1 MSAGS
6 RQICHFVK
14 ETTVGVTP
22 SPFNRQS
29 IPFTEFT
36 LDSTANK
43 EDSNTILDSR
53 LAQKGQITG
62 AEHAGDLN
70 AEFRFGTYDDLMAA
84 AAFNAWETDV
94 PVPDQDKLT
103 FGGTLRQTFS
113 AVRGYTDINNYHTF
127 KGVYVNTMNIA
138 IPEAG
143 LITIGFGL
151 MAKGRTPSSV
161 MPTGT
166 VTTPTLTPVFSNV
179 SVADFLVDGVSQVGV
194 SCVTAFDFTWDN
206 TMQVQKCL
214 GAKLEVGAI
223 IETAAAGTG
232 SFTMAW
238 STGAAANYEKQFSN
252 TVIGL
257 QVPLQDAETGGNEYV
272 LVIPKAEITSALPS
286 GGNTDIL
293 QADFEFK
300 VVEEA
305 PYIIRK
311 PTV

>member
-14 ETTVGVTP
+14 ETTIGVTP
-22 SPFNRQS
+22 SPFNRLS

-62 AEHAGDLN
+62 TEHAGDLN
-70 AEFRFGTYDDLMAA
+70 AEFRFGTYDDHMAA

-94 PVPDQDKLT
+94 PTPDQDKLT

-127 KGVYVNTMNIA
+127 KGVHVNTMSIT

-166 VTTPTLTPVFSNV
+166 VNTPTLTPVFSNV
-179 SVADFLVDGVSQVGV
+179 SVGDILLDGVSQVGI
-194 SCVTAFDFTWDN
+194 SCISAFDFTWDN

-223 IETAAAGTG
+223 IETSAVGTG
-232 SFTMAW
+232 KFTMAW
-238 STGAAANYEKQFSN
+238 SPNAAANYEKQFTN

-257 QVPLQDAETGGNEYV
+257 QISLQDAETGGNEYV

-286 GGNTDIL
+286 GGNADIL
-293 QADFEFK
+293 QSDFEFK

>member
-6 RQICHFVK
+6 RQICHLTK

-29 IPFTEFT
+29 VAFTEFT
-36 LDSTANK
+36 LDAVVNK

-53 LAQKGQITG
+53 LAQKGQVTG
-62 AEHAGDLN
+62 VDCAGDLN

-84 AAFNAWETDV
+84 AAFSAWETDV
-94 PVPDQDKLT
+94 PTPDQDKLT

-113 AVRGYTDINNYHTF
+113 AIRGYADINNYHIF
-127 KGVYVNTMNIA
+127 KGVHVNTMNIT

-161 MPTGT
+161 MPAGT

-238 STGAAANYEKQFSN
+238 SVNAAANYEKQFSN